1 MKDINEY
8 IDYYNNVRPLL
19 KHKMSPYEYR
29 QTSNKEL

>member
-8 IDYYNNVRPLL
+8 INYCNNVRLF